1 MNHLYSNSLA
11 FDYTSFENTQVAHKR
26 RVRAAE
32 QAKQVKEILVASA
45 AVGNEEN
52 IGCIEDADETVDI
65 MRRPSS
71 FSVFGQR
78 PSSPRSNRSNSNQSI
93 PTHPNSLNSDDEDE
107 HVGSDVEKEKLQE
120 GKP

>member
-1 MNHLYSNSLA
+1 M
-11 FDYTSFENTQVAHKR
+11 
-26 RVRAAE
+26 
-32 QAKQVKEILVASA
+32 VASA

-120 GKP
+120 GKLWRLSILIIKCIFQCTRNSWSKCSITYEIR